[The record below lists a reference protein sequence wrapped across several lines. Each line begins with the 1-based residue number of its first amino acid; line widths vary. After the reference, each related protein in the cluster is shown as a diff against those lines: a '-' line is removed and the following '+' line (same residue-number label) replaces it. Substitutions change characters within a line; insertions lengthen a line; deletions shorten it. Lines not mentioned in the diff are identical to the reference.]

1 LQVDIDG
8 EIEPAFID
16 RALLQSAGNIAQG
29 FADIGRS
36 KLDAVFLERIGQ
48 QVERRFLHGA
58 FTRIG
63 IRGLVVIGFLVLL
76 RERHAGRHGQ
86 QHECD
91 EPADFQDADRRFMGS
106 LSNKSHH
113 TAHVTSM
120 QRAIVG
126 NSPLGTAE
134 LNAVIR

>member
-1 LQVDIDG
+1 VLPHFCSNQISYSRVEG
-8 EIEPAFID
+8 
-16 RALLQSAGNIAQG
+16 SA
-29 FADIGRS
+29 S
-36 KLDAVFLERIGQ
+36 MP
-48 QVERRFLHGA
+48 
-58 FTRIG
+58 
-63 IRGLVVIGFLVLL
+63 LV

-91 EPADFQDADRRFMGS
+91 EPADFQDADWRFMGS
-106 LSNKSHH
+106 LPNKSHH
-113 TAHVTSM
+113 TTHVTSM